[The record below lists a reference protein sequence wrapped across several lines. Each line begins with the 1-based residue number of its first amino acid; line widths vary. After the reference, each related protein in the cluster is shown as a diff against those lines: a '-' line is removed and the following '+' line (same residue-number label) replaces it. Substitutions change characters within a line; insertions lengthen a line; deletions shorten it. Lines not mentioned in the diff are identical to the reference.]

1 MYVLQEYYLC
11 VYVPAIQVTSNVS
24 PDHMYLFGILTVFC
38 RRTFMPPNPRKLTRT
53 DARRRAGP
61 KRQHSQNRGLQAQ
74 EGISQV
80 RNSVINSSEMLVFTC
95 FKNLKKAKESLV
107 AENC

>member
-1 MYVLQEYYLC
+1 MYVSQEYDLY

-24 PDHMYLFGILTVFC
+24 LGHMYLFGILTVFC

-61 KRQHSQNRGLQAQ
+61 KRQHSQNRGL
-74 EGISQV
+74 
-80 RNSVINSSEMLVFTC
+80 
-95 FKNLKKAKESLV
+95 
-107 AENC
+107 